1 MNERRENTLV
11 FFKHLKISTINK
23 VSATIQVYGL
33 SNMPLVCLHWHQ
45 CWYTHDLSM
54 SGNQLSVGNYMVVS
68 YNWIPVFKIYQCY
81 VPSINLLALLVN
93 KKTIFK

>member
-1 MNERRENTLV
+1 MTEEKQWQNHMNERSENTL
-11 FFKHLKISTINK
+11 FFLKHLTISTIRK

-33 SNMPLVCLHWHQ
+33 SNIPLVCLHWHQ

-68 YNWIPVFKIYQCY
+68 YNMYGY
-81 VPSINLLALLVN
+81 VL
-93 KKTIFK
+93 KTG